1 MKTRLVMAA
10 SIAAAL
16 TASADATNTVVA
28 ATLLADGSTNTW
40 TQADLRDALGLMNRM
55 YHRDMATD
63 AGRRKWHGERIGE
76 YLLPTGVTNAHGQ
89 AQMMM
94 VHLYQD
100 GFVATNAAVRY
111 RRSVVPDPEAAAKAA
126 AEAKRRAD
134 EARAAWESAHLPP
147 DLAALRAA
155 QRIAACSADASP
167 SAAGSSAASISSILL
182 LASSEFIW
190 QYYSPTGCRWQAD
203 CTSKSQSQNSSGGKN
218 IQRL

>member
-1 MKTRLVMAA
+1 MKHLL
-10 SIAAAL
+10 AL
-16 TASADATNTVVA
+16 TLSAVLCCGLSAEDEIVAT
-28 ATLLADGSTNTW
+28 TLLADGSTNTW

-63 AGRRKWHGERIGE
+63 SGRRRWHGERIGE
-76 YLLPTGVTNAHGQ
+76 YLLPTGVTNAQGQ

-100 GFVATNAAVRY
+100 GFVATNSAVRY
-111 RRSVVPDPEAAAKAA
+111 RRSVVPDPEAAVKAA

-155 QRIAACSADASP
+155 QRIAASTQTVTVVVGP
-167 SAAGSSAASISSILL
+167 
-182 LASSEFIW
+182 
-190 QYYSPTGCRWQAD
+190 
-203 CTSKSQSQNSSGGKN
+203 
-218 IQRL
+218 